1 MTDPRRCPVRRT
13 AGGSTYADPRHAMNA
28 PIARRLGGGASS
40 TYARDFG
47 TTALLAAMVVGL
59 TAGVIA
65 VIRAISYSAIIFS
78 GELESLSAVGIGLAL
93 FSSLVLGIGMALAST
108 FPGTVAGAQA
118 EPAVV
123 LALIV
128 ASVLGAA
135 GSVATEG
142 DVAAILAIV
151 ALSSLLTGLG
161 FLLLGVFRLGNLI
174 RFIPYPVIGG
184 FLAGIGWLLVS
195 GSFKTMTMKPLT
207 LENLPYLVQGE
218 MIAKWLPGVAFAFV
232 LWGLQRRLRHYL
244 TMPSVVCGAIALFYA
259 ATWLSGASIA
269 DLRAGGFL
277 LGPFPGDGL
286 WQPLTPTML
295 AKVDWFAILAELP
308 AFGSVLIISVISFLL
323 IASSLEVVTRR
334 DIDLN
339 HELRATGIAN
349 IVAGLG
355 GGLPG
360 YHSLSVSVLTHR
372 MGAPVRLSGLIAA
385 VLCGVVLFVGG
396 DVLSFLPKII
406 VGGLLFYVGLD
417 FLLEWGVEAWFR
429 LTRSD
434 YLLVLLVLAIT
445 AGVGFLEGIGVG
457 IIAGLVLFTVS
468 YSRVNVVKLA
478 LSGVEFHSNV
488 DRSEALR
495 ARLKEQGDAIYV
507 LKLQGYIF
515 FGTAN
520 RLLNQVRGRVGERHR
535 PPLRYAVLDF
545 RRVNGLDS
553 SAVLSLMRMVQHA
566 QDHDFV
572 VVLTGLTP
580 VMENLLQRE
589 GIDPAKNRR
598 VRFFSD
604 LDHGLEWCENELLD
618 LAETR
623 ATDYRDPLPDRLRRI
638 NPEAGDP
645 ASFMR
650 YTEPVALKAGDYLVR
665 QGEVS
670 DDLYFI
676 ETGQVTA
683 QLETSDGKTLRLR
696 TMGPGTIVG
705 EVAFYLGVPRSAS
718 VIADSPTTGYRLS
731 KAGLAAMKRERPEI
745 AAVFHEFIAH
755 RLAERVADT
764 NKLLDTVFD

>member
-1 MTDPRRCPVRRT
+1 
-13 AGGSTYADPRHAMNA
+13 MNA
-28 PIARRLGGGASS
+28 PVSRRLVRRASS
-40 TYARDFG
+40 PYARDFG
-47 TTALLAAMVVGL
+47 TAALIPAAVVGL

-78 GELESLSAVGIGLAL
+78 GDLESLSAVGIGLAL
-93 FSSLVLGIGMALAST
+93 FSALVLGIWMALAST

-128 ASVLGAA
+128 TSVIGA
-135 GSVATEG
+135 GGIATAEG
-142 DVAAILAIV
+142 AVAAILAIV
-151 ALSSLLTGLG
+151 AVSSLLTGLC
-161 FLLLGVFRLGNLI
+161 FLLLGAFRLGNLI

-184 FLAGIGWLLVS
+184 FLAGIGWLLIS
-195 GSFKTMTMKPLT
+195 GSFTTMTLKPLT
-207 LENLPYLVQGE
+207 LENLPYLAQGE

-244 TMPSVVCGAIALFYA
+244 TMPSVVFGAIALFYLGA
-259 ATWLSGASIA
+259 WLGGASIA

-277 LGPFPGDGL
+277 LGPFPAGGL
-286 WQPLTPTML
+286 WQPLTPAL
-295 AKVDWFAILAELP
+295 FAEVDWLAILAEIP

-355 GGLPG
+355 AGLPG
-360 YHSLSVSVLTHR
+360 YHSLSLSVLTHR
-372 MGAPVRLSGLIAA
+372 MGAPVRLSGLLAAALCGA
-385 VLCGVVLFVGG
+385 VLFLGG
-396 DVLSFLPKII
+396 DVLSFLPKMI

-417 FLLEWGVEAWFR
+417 FLLEWAVEAWFR
-429 LTRSD
+429 LARGD
-434 YLLVLLVLAIT
+434 YLLVLLVLATT

-457 IIAGLVLFTVS
+457 IVAGLILFTVS
-468 YSRVNVVKLA
+468 YSRVNVVKHA

-495 ARLKEQGDAIYV
+495 ARLKEQGEAIYV

-520 RLLNQVRGRVGERHR
+520 RLLNQVRSRAGERDR

-553 SAVLSLMRMVQHA
+553 SAVLSLTRMVQHA

-572 VVLTGLTP
+572 VVFTGLTP

-589 GIDPAKNRR
+589 SIDPAKNRR
-598 VRFFSD
+598 VRIFAD

-623 ATDYRDPLPDRLRRI
+623 ADEYRDPVPEQLRRV
-638 NPEAGDP
+638 NPMAGDL
-645 ASFMR
+645 ASFMS
-650 YTEPVALKAGDYLVR
+650 YTEPVSLKAGDYLLR

-676 ETGQVTA
+676 ETGKVTA

-718 VIADSPTTGYRLS
+718 VVADAPATGYRLT
-731 KAGLAAMKRERPEI
+731 KAGLTAMKRERPEI
-745 AAVFHEFIAH
+745 AAVFHEFIAQ

-764 NKLLDTVFD
+764 NKLLDAIFD

>member
-1 MTDPRRCPVRRT
+1 
-13 AGGSTYADPRHAMNA
+13 MNA
-28 PIARRLGGGASS
+28 PVSRRLVRRPTS
-40 TYARDFG
+40 TYVRDFG
-47 TTALLAAMVVGL
+47 TTALVPAVVVGL
-59 TAGVIA
+59 TAGVIS

-93 FSSLVLGIGMALAST
+93 FSALVLGTVMAFTST

-128 ASVLGAA
+128 TSVIGGA
-135 GSVATEG
+135 G
-142 DVAAILAIV
+142 VAATNGAIAVILTIV
-151 ALSSLLTGLG
+151 AISSLLTGLC

-184 FLAGIGWLLVS
+184 FLAGIGWLLIS
-195 GSFKTMTMKPLT
+195 GSFKTMTLKPLT
-207 LENLPYLVQGE
+207 VENLPYLAQGD
-218 MIAKWLPGVAFAFV
+218 MIVRWLPGVVFAFA
-232 LWGLQRRLRHYL
+232 LWGLQRWLRHYL
-244 TMPSVVCGAIALFYA
+244 TMPSVVFGSIVLFYLG
-259 ATWLSGASIA
+259 TWLSGASIA

-277 LGPFPGDGL
+277 LGPFPAGGL
-286 WQPLTPTML
+286 WQPLTPAL
-295 AKVDWFAILAELP
+295 LGEVDWLAILAEIP

-339 HELRATGIAN
+339 HELRAAGVAN

-355 GGLPG
+355 AGLPG
-360 YHSLSVSVLTHR
+360 YHSLSISVLTHR
-372 MGAPVRLSGLIAA
+372 MGAPVRLSGLLTAA
-385 VLCGVVLFVGG
+385 MCGAVLFVGG
-396 DVLSFLPKII
+396 DVLSFLPKMI
-406 VGGLLFYVGLD
+406 VGGLLLYVGLD
-417 FLLEWGVEAWFR
+417 FLLEWVVEAWFR
-429 LTRSD
+429 LSRGD
-434 YLLVLLVLAIT
+434 YLLVLLVLAVT

-457 IIAGLVLFTVS
+457 IVAGLILFTVN
-468 YSRVNVVKLA
+468 YSRVNVVKHT
-478 LSGVEFHSNV
+478 LSGAQYHSNV

-495 ARLKEQGDAIYV
+495 TRIKEQGEAIYV

-520 RLLNQVRGRVGERHR
+520 RLLNQVRGRVDDRDQ

-553 SAVLSLMRMVQHA
+553 SAVLSLTRLVQHA
-566 QDHDFV
+566 QDHDFT
-572 VVLTGLTP
+572 VVLAGLTP
-580 VMENLLQRE
+580 AMEDLLRRE
-589 GIDPAKNRR
+589 EIDPAKNRR
-598 VRFFSD
+598 VCIFAD

-618 LAETR
+618 LADTR
-623 ATDYRDPLPDRLRRI
+623 AADYRDPLPDQLRRV
-638 NPEAGDP
+638 NPEAGDLT
-645 ASFMR
+645 AFMR
-650 YTEPVALKAGDYLVR
+650 YVEPVSLKAGDYLVR

-718 VIADSPTTGYRLS
+718 VVADASTTGYRLT
-731 KAGLAAMKRERPEI
+731 KDALTAMKRERPEI
-745 AAVFHEFIAH
+745 ATVFHEFIAQ

-764 NKLLDTVFD
+764 NKLLDAVID